1 MNINIRK
8 AHKDDCEELLDM
20 VRGLALYEKAPQEVT
35 VTLDEFTDAGFGSAP
50 VWTAFVAEVNNKI
63 EGFAL
68 YYVRFST
75 WKGRR
80 MYLED
85 FYVNE
90 NLRGMGI
97 GTLLFERILQE
108 AREKEFNGVSW
119 QVLDWNEP
127 AINFYK
133 KYSARF
139 EGEWINVSL
148 SNDQLSDSR
157 T

>member
-1 MNINIRK
+1 
-8 AHKDDCEELLDM
+8 M

-35 VTLDEFTDAGFGSAP
+35 VTLDEFTDAGFGNAP

-108 AREKEFNGVSW
+108 ASEKEFNGVSW